1 MVEEIKPKISYLKV
15 LKRQGYRNLW
25 IGSAISIIGNHIHY
39 IAMLAYVYHLTGK
52 ALDLGFLMII
62 SAIPNLVFGPFM
74 GVLADRLNKRY
85 MMITSD
91 LARCLLAFMFP
102 LTQTLWQIYTLV
114 FLMGIARTSYSPAEF
129 SLLPNLVKKDE
140 LIVANSLE
148 VTTMNITMIIGPAL
162 GGLIIGIYGTTPA
175 FIANALTFLFSAVM
189 VSLIREILGK
199 EKADARKA
207 GMLSDFKEGL
217 RFLWGDRIMRYIII
231 VFSIVMVLAS
241 GINPLIIVYT
251 HKVLGRGDAEFGYLI
266 SILGVGGIVGGFLY
280 GLIGKRVSKMQVMIY
295 NLLIDGFVMCLL
307 GFTSS
312 YIIAG
317 VIFFIFGMI
326 NTAFQIAIMTLLQEY
341 IPDNLRGRIIGVFSL
356 IFDPLRMLS
365 MGIYGFFAD
374 IFSVGTL
381 FIASGLFE
389 VLTGGFA
396 RLVPGYR
403 NVRKVEKEGA

>member
-1 MVEEIKPKISYLKV
+1 MVEEIKPKISYIQV

-25 IGSAISIIGNHIHY
+25 VGSAISVIGNHIHY

-52 ALDLGFLMII
+52 ALDLGVLMII
-62 SAIPNLVFGPFM
+62 SAIPNLVFGPVM
-74 GVLADRLNKRY
+74 GVLADRLNRRY
-85 MMITSD
+85 MMIVSD
-91 LARCLLAFMFP
+91 IARCIIAFLFP

-114 FLMGIARTSYSPAEF
+114 FLMGIARTAYSPAEF

-148 VTTMNITMIIGPAL
+148 VTTMNITMIVGPAL

-175 FIANALTFLFSAVM
+175 FIANSLTFLFSAVM
-189 VSLIREILGK
+189 VALIREILGS
-199 EKADARKA
+199 EKADDRKT
-207 GMLSDFKEGL
+207 GMFSDFKEGV
-217 RFLWGDRIMRYIII
+217 RFMFKDNIMRYIII
-231 VFSIVMVLAS
+231 VFSIVMILVT

-251 HKVLGRGDAEFGYLI
+251 HKILGKGDAEFGYLI
-266 SILGVGGIVGGFLY
+266 SVLGAGGIVGGFLY
-280 GLIGKRVSKMQVMIY
+280 GLFGKRLSKLQVMIY

-326 NTAFQIAIMTLLQEY
+326 NTAFQIAIMTFLQEY

-356 IFDPLRMLS
+356 VFDPLRMLS

-403 NVRKVEKEGA
+403 KIREIEKAGA